1 MQGRL
6 GLTTSQCLTEYKR
19 LTKQIFGHSRL
30 FHVRNRTWLG
40 SKYDSGYLERI
51 IDNLVN
57 RYIRN
62 ADHTDNVNHTGNAN
76 HTDSADNPE
85 GCIRR
90 PTRLDSMRSSTI
102 RRRRQVEEFL
112 SPFQNGEPYRG
123 TPGLGCKT

>member
-6 GLTTSQCLTEYKR
+6 GLTTSQCLAEYGR

-40 SKYDSGYLERI
+40 SKYDSDYLERI

-62 ADHTDNVNHTGNAN
+62 ADHTDDVDGTGNAN
-76 HTDSADNPE
+76 HTDSAYNPE

-90 PTRLDSMRSSTI
+90 PSRLDSMRSHL

-112 SPFQNGEPYRG
+112 SQFKNGEPYRG
-123 TPGLGCKT
+123 APGLGCKT